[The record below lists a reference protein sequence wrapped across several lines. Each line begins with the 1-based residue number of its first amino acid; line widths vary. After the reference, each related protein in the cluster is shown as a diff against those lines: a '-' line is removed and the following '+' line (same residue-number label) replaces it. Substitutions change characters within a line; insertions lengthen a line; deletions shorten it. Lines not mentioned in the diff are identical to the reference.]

1 VPYRSSYVLCLFLFI
16 CFCYLY
22 AYCLFYFCVLIIPL
36 VFVVVGRMVI
46 NTYILILRI
55 PDVRCL
61 LAYNIIYT
69 HIGGQVLS
77 FLICRVVVICV
88 CFFYLFVLLF
98 CCCLYLFVLLFL
110 KSSHFEVW

>member
-1 VPYRSSYVLCLFLFI
+1 MFQNRCNEMLRFTDLCVFGFLVLE
-16 CFCYLY
+16 
-22 AYCLFYFCVLIIPL
+22 IPR

-69 HIGGQVLS
+69 YIGGQVLS
-77 FLICRVVVICV
+77 FLICRVVV
-88 CFFYLFVLLF
+88 LFV
-98 CCCLYLFVLLFL
+98 FVCLLFL
-110 KSSHFEVW
+110 KSSHCFSMVDSSNIYYIST